1 MPRIDT
7 SELHSEIQLIKKDV
21 EFLKESQIKV
31 QHDVSEIKRTLLDPD
46 NGAIARVNK
55 NTEFRKVASA
65 ALWSIW
71 IAMLGVLAKLIFW
84 ET

>member
-1 MPRIDT
+1 MPRLNNTEI
-7 SELHSEIQLIKKDV
+7 HNEIQLIKKDI

-31 QHDVSEIKRTLLDPD
+31 QSDISEIKKTLLDPD
-46 NGAIARVNK
+46 DGAIARVNK

-71 IAMLGVLAKLIFW
+71 IAMLGVLAKLFW
-84 ET
+84 S

>member
-1 MPRIDT
+1 MPRLT
-7 SELHSEIQLIKKDV
+7 NSEIHNEIQLIKKDV
-21 EFLKESQIKV
+21 EFLRESQVKV
-31 QHDVSEIKRTLLDPD
+31 QADISEIKRTLLDPD

-71 IAMLGVLAKLIFW
+71 ITMLGVIAKLIFW
-84 ET
+84 E

>member
-1 MPRIDT
+1 MPRLT
-7 SELHSEIQLIKKDV
+7 NSEIHNEIQLMKKDV
-21 EFLKESQIKV
+21 EFLRESQVKV
-31 QHDVSEIKRTLLDPD
+31 QADISEIKRTLLDPD

-71 IAMLGVLAKLIFW
+71 ITMLGVIAKLIFW
-84 ET
+84 E

>member
-1 MPRIDT
+1 MPRLST
-7 SELHSEIQLIKKDV
+7 SEIHSEIQLIKKDV

-31 QHDVSEIKRTLLDPD
+31 QADIAEIKKTLLDPD

-71 IAMLGVLAKLIFW
+71 ITMLGVLAKMIFW
-84 ET
+84 E

>member
-1 MPRIDT
+1 MPRLT
-7 SELHSEIQLIKKDV
+7 NSEIHNEIQLIKKDV
-21 EFLKESQIKV
+21 EFLRESQVKV
-31 QHDVSEIKRTLLDPD
+31 QADISEIKKTLLDPD

-71 IAMLGVLAKLIFW
+71 ITMLGVIAKLIFW
-84 ET
+84 E

>member
-1 MPRIDT
+1 MPRLT
-7 SELHSEIQLIKKDV
+7 NSEIHNEIQLMKKDV
-21 EFLKESQIKV
+21 EFLRESQVKV
-31 QHDVSEIKRTLLDPD
+31 QADISEIKKTLLDPD

-71 IAMLGVLAKLIFW
+71 ITMLGVIAKLIFW
-84 ET
+84 E

>member
-1 MPRIDT
+1 MPRLNT
-7 SELHSEIQLIKKDV
+7 SEIHSEIQLIKKDV
-21 EFLKESQIKV
+21 EFLRESQVKV
-31 QHDVSEIKRTLLDPD
+31 QADIAEIKKTLLDPD

-71 IAMLGVLAKLIFW
+71 LTMLGVLAKLIFW
-84 ET
+84 E

>member
-1 MPRIDT
+1 MPRIDN

-21 EFLKESQIKV
+21 EFLKESQIAI

-46 NGAIARVNK
+46 RGAIARVNK
-55 NTEFRKVASA
+55 NTEFRKTASA

-71 IAMLGVLAKLIFW
+71 IAVLGIFAKLIFW
-84 ET
+84 E

>member
-1 MPRIDT
+1 MPRLNT
-7 SELHSEIQLIKKDV
+7 SEIHSEIQLIKKDV
-21 EFLKESQIKV
+21 EFLRESQVRV
-31 QHDVSEIKRTLLDPD
+31 QADIAEIKKTLLDPD

-71 IAMLGVLAKLIFW
+71 LTMLGVLAKLIFW
-84 ET
+84 E

>member
-1 MPRIDT
+1 MPRLNNTEI
-7 SELHSEIQLIKKDV
+7 HNEIQLIKKDI

-31 QHDVSEIKRTLLDPD
+31 QSDISEIKKTLLDPD

-55 NTEFRKVASA
+55 NTEFRKIASA

-71 IAMLGVLAKLIFW
+71 IAMLGVLAKLFW
-84 ET
+84 S